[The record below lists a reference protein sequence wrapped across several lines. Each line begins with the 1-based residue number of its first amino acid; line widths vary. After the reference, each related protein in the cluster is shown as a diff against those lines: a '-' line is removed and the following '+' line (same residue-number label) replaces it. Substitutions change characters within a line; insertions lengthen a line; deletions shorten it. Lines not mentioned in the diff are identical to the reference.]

1 MKAMKKVLVLLLVAA
16 MVLALRWLVAKTLK
30 SLTVI
35 LKDTGH

>member
-16 MVLALRWLVAKTLK
+16 MVLARWLVAKTLK